1 MFKKIVK
8 CCMIFYM
15 LVACSAT
22 MAHPHLEVENPKD
35 TFKENVSDD
44 LAFYVLG
51 GERALDKELR
61 VPAVLRYVLTPQG
74 EIVQLFHINQIN
86 AQNNTNT
93 LWFQNDKHQT
103 QNAPKKGESSP
114 QAKQEEVKSKTRTL

>member
-8 CCMIFYM
+8 CCMMFYIF
-15 LVACSAT
+15 VACSAT
-22 MAHPHLEVENPKD
+22 MAHPHLEAEKPKD

-51 GERALDKELR
+51 DERSLDEELR

-74 EIVQLFHINQIN
+74 EIVQLFHVNQIN
-86 AQNNTNT
+86 AQGSTNT

-103 QNAPKKGESSP
+103 QNAPKKSEKRP
-114 QAKQEEVKSKTRTL
+114 QAKQEKANPKARTL